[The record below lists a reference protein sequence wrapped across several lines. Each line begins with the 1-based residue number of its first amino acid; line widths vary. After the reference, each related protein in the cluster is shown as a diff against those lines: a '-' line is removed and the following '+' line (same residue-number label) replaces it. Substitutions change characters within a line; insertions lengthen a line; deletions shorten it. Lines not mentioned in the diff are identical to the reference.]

1 MPPAASVERLLS
13 DSLRAGKTWWREF
26 AESLTPR
33 FTPASPVALDVTDT
47 AQLAAAAKGLGP
59 LSGLVN
65 NAGITF
71 SGPLEHMPLDRLREQ
86 LEVNTVGVL
95 AVSQAF
101 LPALRA
107 GRGRLV
113 MISSTAGLVT
123 VPLLGAYSASKFAL
137 EAIADALRQE
147 LAPWGLPVIVVNPG
161 SFKSQNRPKT
171 DAKAESDRADMDE
184 KAERQYGKAMD
195 VFLQFN
201 KKVEAG
207 AGPPERVAA
216 VVEQALIVR
225 RPRPRYLVGSDARM
239 TVALKRLL
247 PTQTVD
253 ALLSRFIGLPRSES
267 SS

>member
-1 MPPAASVERLLS
+1 MA
-13 DSLRAGKTWWREF
+13 
-26 AESLTPR
+26 
-33 FTPASPVALDVTDT
+33 VA
-47 AQLAAAAKGLGP
+47 
-59 LSGLVN
+59 
-65 NAGITF
+65 
-71 SGPLEHMPLDRLREQ
+71 
-86 LEVNTVGVL
+86 
-95 AVSQAF
+95 QAF

-171 DAKAESDRADMDE
+171 NAKAESDRADMDE
-184 KAERQYGKAMD
+184 IAERQYGKAMD
-195 VFLQFN
+195 VLLQFN

-216 VVEQALIVR
+216 VVEQALTVR

>member
-1 MPPAASVERLLS
+1 
-13 DSLRAGKTWWREF
+13 
-26 AESLTPR
+26 
-33 FTPASPVALDVTDT
+33 
-47 AQLAAAAKGLGP
+47 
-59 LSGLVN
+59 
-65 NAGITF
+65 
-71 SGPLEHMPLDRLREQ
+71 MPLDHLREQ
-86 LEVNTVGVL
+86 LEVNAVGVL

-123 VPLLGAYSASKFAL
+123 TPLLGAYGASKFAL

-147 LAPWGLPVIVVNPG
+147 LSPWGLPVIVVNPG
-161 SFKSQNRPKT
+161 AFKSQNRPKT
-171 DAKAESDRADMDE
+171 DVKAEADRAVMDE
-184 KAERQYGKAMD
+184 TGERQYGKAMD
-195 VFLQFN
+195 AFRQFN

-216 VVEQALIVR
+216 VVEQALTVR

-247 PTQTVD
+247 PTRTVD
-253 ALLSRFIGLPRSES
+253 TLLFRFIGLPRRES
-267 SS
+267 SA